1 MEMLIAGTSLE
12 DMSIIDILKIDLKE
26 FNMNGIEVAISQLN
40 TVDINGVM
48 NRQSEIEK
56 IIIDEINANGHD
68 LFLLVITDIVNSG
81 SQIIALGDNV
91 SLIENAFKV
100 KIENNS
106 AWLKGVVSRKKQI
119 VPFLMAATQNID
131 D

>member
-1 MEMLIAGTSLE
+1 
-12 DMSIIDILKIDLKE
+12 
-26 FNMNGIEVAISQLN
+26 MNGIEVAISQLN

-56 IIIDEINANGHD
+56 VIIDEINANGHD